1 MDGFEEALELGEPDA
16 IERNGRALREFLHSH
31 DQGLDDFSSR
41 YDDDNQPARDAL
53 AGGAELGRPAARPGG
68 GEPVI
73 QPLGGK

>member
-16 IERNGRALREFLHSH
+16 IERNGRILREFLHRH
-31 DQGLDDFSSR
+31 GQGLDDFSSG
-41 YDDDNQPARDAL
+41 YDDDNRLARDAL
-53 AGGAELGRPAARPGG
+53 AGGAELDRPAARPGA